1 MFDDL
6 ANWRQMLEEGHVRWT
21 AGDAERRLADALAS
35 KFDSKLRHR
44 NSTQSSEISRGAST
58 ASLQWLESLGASS
71 DAPQVEPT
79 TNTVS
84 WLRRLTRQRRI

>member
-6 ANWRQMLEEGHVRWT
+6 ANWRQILEEGHVRWT

-35 KFDSKLRHR
+35 KFDSKLRDLTR
-44 NSTQSSEISRGAST
+44 GLDRIASR
-58 ASLQWLESLGASS
+58 LESLGASS

-84 WLRRLTRQRRI
+84 WLRRLTPRLSGFSRVVLAAG